1 MRLIGMVHL
10 PPLPG
15 SPRWDGSMERAI
27 AVALADARAL
37 VDNGM
42 DALIVENYGDAP
54 FTRGRV
60 GAATVAAM
68 AVIAHEIRRALPDA
82 PLGVNV
88 LKSDARSAL
97 AVATA
102 IGARFIRVNVLAGAV
117 VADQGIV
124 QTDAH
129 DLLRDR
135 RLLGVDVAIFADVQG
150 KHAMPLAPVELEQQ
164 ARDLAARAL
173 ADGLVVSGR
182 ATGDTTPIEDVKR
195 VRSAVPDV
203 PILVGSGVTPETAPE
218 LLSLADALIV
228 GTSLKRDGDVSA
240 PSSWRWTPR
249 ADASCAWA
257 PTRAGRRRRR
267 TRTSA
272 RPATSRRRSW
282 RRGASAA
289 CSAPPASTGTSR
301 RWWTWA
307 TTRPTPSS
315 SASAARS
322 GRTRPSWPPRPARTS
337 PACTPPASSPPSSTS
352 PVTARAS
359 RTRTRASST
368 SPTPRGRTSSWS
380 PTGCCWPRA
389 SWTP

>member
-60 GAATVAAM
+60 GASTVAAM

-173 ADGLVVSGR
+173 ADGLVISGR

-240 PSSWRWTPR
+240 PV
-249 ADASCAWA
+249 D
-257 PTRAGRRRRR
+257 
-267 TRTSA
+267 
-272 RPATSRRRSW
+272 
-282 RRGASAA
+282 
-289 CSAPPASTGTSR
+289 
-301 RWWTWA
+301 
-307 TTRPTPSS
+307 
-315 SASAARS
+315 
-322 GRTRPSWPPRPARTS
+322 PARVRRLVD
-337 PACTPPASSPPSSTS
+337 A
-352 PVTARAS
+352 VG
-359 RTRTRASST
+359 
-368 SPTPRGRTSSWS
+368 GR
-380 PTGCCWPRA
+380 
-389 SWTP
+389 

>member
-60 GAATVAAM
+60 GASTVAAM

-102 IGARFIRVNVLAGAV
+102 VGARFIRVNVLAGAV

-150 KHAMPLAPVELEQQ
+150 KHAVPLAPVELEQQ
-164 ARDLAARAL
+164 ARDLAERAL

-182 ATGDTTPIEDVKR
+182 ATGDATPIEDVKR

-203 PILVGSGVTPETAPE
+203 PILVGSGVTPESAPE

-240 PSSWRWTPR
+240 PV
-249 ADASCAWA
+249 D
-257 PTRAGRRRRR
+257 
-267 TRTSA
+267 
-272 RPATSRRRSW
+272 
-282 RRGASAA
+282 
-289 CSAPPASTGTSR
+289 
-301 RWWTWA
+301 
-307 TTRPTPSS
+307 
-315 SASAARS
+315 
-322 GRTRPSWPPRPARTS
+322 PARVRRLVD
-337 PACTPPASSPPSSTS
+337 A
-352 PVTARAS
+352 VG
-359 RTRTRASST
+359 
-368 SPTPRGRTSSWS
+368 GR
-380 PTGCCWPRA
+380 
-389 SWTP
+389 